1 MEDISVKELKERL
14 ANKEQLNIIDVRE
27 QHEYD
32 DFNIEATLI
41 PLGDLTNKLEQLEQY
56 KNEELIIHC
65 RSGARSGQAK
75 VYLENQGFTKVRNLL
90 GGMLEW
96 QETE

>member
-14 ANKEQLNIIDVRE
+14 ANKEQLNIVDVRE